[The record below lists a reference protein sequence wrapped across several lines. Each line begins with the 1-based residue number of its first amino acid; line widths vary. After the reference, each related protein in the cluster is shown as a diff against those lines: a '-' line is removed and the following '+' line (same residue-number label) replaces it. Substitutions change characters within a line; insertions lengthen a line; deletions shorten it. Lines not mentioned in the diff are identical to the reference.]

1 MTKKKNNFKNP
12 SQKLLE
18 AYSASD
24 KIIFYFSALSIINIL
39 VQLTIFGLK
48 FQTLPSQIPLFYSL
62 PWGDT
67 QLASISQFM
76 ILPFI
81 TLLFILTNIIASW
94 HLHDLQIILK
104 RILAAYTLVTTTLIT
119 ITAIG
124 IISIFG

>member
-48 FQTLPSQIPLFYSL
+48 FQTLPSQIPTRS
-62 PWGDT
+62 PKNQNQVPST
-67 QLASISQFM
+67 SRQTPHAQ
-76 ILPFI
+76 
-81 TLLFILTNIIASW
+81 
-94 HLHDLQIILK
+94 
-104 RILAAYTLVTTTLIT
+104 
-119 ITAIG
+119 TAG
-124 IISIFG
+124 SN